1 MEQALLADGGVE
13 GAVAKGQDLGV
24 AADGPHACL
33 EAHQAAQPRAP
44 RAPPGVEVERG
55 DARAEACGE
64 EARGAGEPR
73 ANVEDAAAGSDA
85 GAAREGLHRGET
97 AVVVLVQ
104 RVEVVGRQPG
114 ADLALATERVEH
126 LGRADGMAVV
136 EIDDARTEVGHRL
149 TLPARAPRGR
159 VEVPPTVWYKKAVS
173 IRPIHAQRSAEG
185 AMTNAGAE
193 AGAPPMKA
201 GLEDVVVSTTEIC
214 FIDGHKG
221 RLVYRGYDV
230 DDLVAHSSF
239 EETVFLLFH
248 GRLPNRK
255 ELEANQKTLS
265 ATANRRLPPKLL
277 AMLRQLPKKTTPME
291 VLRTGVSALSAFD
304 PDAADN
310 SHDATLRKS
319 MRLTAQLPTL
329 VAAWE
334 RIRRGKAPVA
344 PNPKLSLAANFLYMM
359 SGKKPT
365 ELATKTFDVALILH
379 ADHEFNASTFAARVT
394 AATLSDVHS
403 AVVSGIG
410 ALKGPLHGGANE
422 QVMLMVEK
430 IKDPAKAEAWIRKAI
445 ADKMRIM
452 GFGHRVYRVED
463 PRAKHLRRLALEL
476 GRQAGSTANVEILET
491 MARVVSAE
499 KHIFPNVD
507 LFSGAAYAS
516 MGIPTDQF
524 TPIFAMSRVAGW
536 AAHVLEQHGNN
547 RLIRPRGE
555 YTGARDLKY
564 VPLANR

>member
-1 MEQALLADGGVE
+1 MTN
-13 GAVAKGQDLGV
+13 GAS
-24 AADGPHACL
+24 
-33 EAHQAAQPRAP
+33 
-44 RAPPGVEVERG
+44 
-55 DARAEACGE
+55 
-64 EARGAGEPR
+64 
-73 ANVEDAAAGSDA
+73 AAAA
-85 GAAREGLHRGET
+85 
-97 AVVVLVQ
+97 
-104 RVEVVGRQPG
+104 
-114 ADLALATERVEH
+114 
-126 LGRADGMAVV
+126 
-136 EIDDARTEVGHRL
+136 
-149 TLPARAPRGR
+149 
-159 VEVPPTVWYKKAVS
+159 
-173 IRPIHAQRSAEG
+173 
-185 AMTNAGAE
+185 
-193 AGAPPMKA
+193 PMKA

-239 EETVFLLFH
+239 EEVVFLLFH
-248 GRLPNRK
+248 GRLPSRK

-265 ATANRRLPPKLL
+265 STANRKLPPKLI

-291 VLRTGVSALSAFD
+291 ALRTGVSALSAFD

-310 SHDATLRKS
+310 SHEATLRKS

-344 PNPKLSLAANFLYMM
+344 PNPKLSLAANFLSMM

-365 ELATKTFDVALILH
+365 ELAAKTFDVALILH

-422 QVMLMVEK
+422 QVMLMAQK
-430 IKDPAKAEAWIRKAI
+430 IKDPAKAEAWIRKAV

-476 GRQAGSTANVEILET
+476 GKQAGSTANLEILET
-491 MARVVSAE
+491 VARVVSTE

-555 YTGARDLKY
+555 YTGAIDLKY
-564 VPLANR
+564 VPLADR

>member
-1 MEQALLADGGVE
+1 MSSFKE
-13 GAVAKGQDLGV
+13 
-24 AADGPHACL
+24 
-33 EAHQAAQPRAP
+33 
-44 RAPPGVEVERG
+44 
-55 DARAEACGE
+55 
-64 EARGAGEPR
+64 
-73 ANVEDAAAGSDA
+73 
-85 GAAREGLHRGET
+85 
-97 AVVVLVQ
+97 
-104 RVEVVGRQPG
+104 
-114 ADLALATERVEH
+114 
-126 LGRADGMAVV
+126 
-136 EIDDARTEVGHRL
+136 
-149 TLPARAPRGR
+149 
-159 VEVPPTVWYKKAVS
+159 
-173 IRPIHAQRSAEG
+173 
-185 AMTNAGAE
+185 
-193 AGAPPMKA
+193 
-201 GLEDVVVSTTEIC
+201 GLEDVVVSTSEIC
-214 FIDGHKG
+214 FIDGREG
-221 RLVYRGYDV
+221 RLLYRGFDV
-230 DDLVAHSSF
+230 DDLAAHSSF
-239 EETVFLLFH
+239 EEVVYLLWH
-248 GRLPNRK
+248 GALPSRK
-255 ELEANQKTLS
+255 ELDTQVKALS
-265 ATANRRLPPKLL
+265 ATANRRLPPKLVT
-277 AMLRQLPKKTTPME
+277 MLRQLPRKTTPME

-304 PDAADN
+304 PDAGDN
-310 SHDATLRKS
+310 SREATLRKAT
-319 MRLTAQLPTL
+319 RLTAQMPTL

-334 RIRRGKAPVA
+334 RIRRGRPLVA
-344 PNPKLSLAANFLYMM
+344 PNPKLNLAANFLYMM

-365 ELATKTFDVALILH
+365 DLAAKTFDVALILH
-379 ADHEFNASTFAARVT
+379 ADHEFNASTFASRVT
-394 AATLSDVHS
+394 AATLSDLHS
-403 AVVSGIG
+403 AIVSGIG

-476 GRQAGSTANVEILET
+476 GRQAGSTAKLEILET
-491 MARVVSAE
+491 VARVVSTE